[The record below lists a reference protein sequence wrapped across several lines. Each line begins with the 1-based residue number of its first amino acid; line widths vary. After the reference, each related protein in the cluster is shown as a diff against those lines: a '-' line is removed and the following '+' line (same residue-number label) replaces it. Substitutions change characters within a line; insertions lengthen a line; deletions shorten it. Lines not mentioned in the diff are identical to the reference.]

1 MQKDP
6 FTGHSTRIS
15 GSHVLDSAAH
25 AALQDD
31 HERRLAALARL
42 SAAAAGVGF
51 GTDPDDDLV
60 HFPVDELSLLA
71 GAGGPWQELD
81 ASVHAFRGFLPLFPL
96 EAFGFPADSD
106 DPFGEGSPRLRRVG
120 SGVEASA
127 FQSEDGSIYKFYLPR
142 EDGRIGGSFT
152 FIRGNEEVAWIAEA
166 SLGSYRDLFEKLLLI
181 MALRG
186 MPTEIIA
193 ATPEGVIVAK
203 QPCGVRLPEDVD
215 TSDLQP
221 PLLIPI
227 PARFLRAHRDHPR
240 LFFHH
245 AAPWL
250 VADLHAK
257 NLVRAIDGTLRA
269 IDLLA
274 APIPRHLIRS
284 DPLLTD
290 WIERVK
296 LDPHAGVL
304 GAADDAE
311 L

>member
-6 FTGHSTRIS
+6 FTGRPSRIS
-15 GSHVLDSAAH
+15 GFRVLDSSAH

-42 SAAAAGVGF
+42 SAAAARVGF

-60 HFPVDELSLLA
+60 HFPADELSLLA

-81 ASVHAFRGFLPLFPL
+81 AAVVAFRDFLPLFPL
-96 EAFGFPADSD
+96 ETFGFPGDSD

-127 FQSEDGSIYKFYLPR
+127 YQSDDGSIYKFFLPR
-142 EDGRIGGSFT
+142 EGGRIGGSFAFT
-152 FIRGNEEVAWIAEA
+152 RGNDEVAWFAEA
-166 SLGSYRDLFEKLLLI
+166 ALGSYRALFEKLLLI
-181 MALRG
+181 MALQG

-203 QPCGVRLPEDVD
+203 QPCGERLPEGTD
-215 TSDLQP
+215 TSSLQP
-221 PLLIPI
+221 PALIPI
-227 PARFLRAHRDHPR
+227 PARFLRARRDHPR
-240 LFFHH
+240 LLFHQ
-245 AAPWL
+245 AEPWL

-274 APIPRHLIRS
+274 APIPQQMIRS
-284 DPLLTD
+284 DPLLTA
-290 WIERVK
+290 WLERVRI
-296 LDPHAGVL
+296 DPHATLLEAV
-304 GAADDAE
+304 DDAE